1 MRPAIRNLGIAAVLA
16 AALVT
21 VPLAVSKWW
30 SAGERQDLASW
41 AEVQHET
48 AWLTAILE
56 PDPEGFTP
64 PCSDSI
70 KLAVGG
76 GTVNHGDS
84 AQGEKAVTDAK
95 ARLVRE
101 GWRSLGRTKPD
112 QTWGTSQVDWYER
125 TISGRKTTVTFVGTD
140 QGSGSQTVRRSQDES
155 PAVMITMEAKFC
167 GL

>member
-1 MRPAIRNLGIAAVLA
+1 MRPAIRNLAIAAVLV

-21 VPLAVSKWW
+21 VSLAVSKWW

-48 AWLTAILE
+48 AWLAAILQ
-56 PDPEGFTP
+56 PDPEGTSP
-64 PCSDSI
+64 PCADST

-76 GTVNHGDS
+76 GTVNYGDS
-84 AQGEKAVTDAK
+84 AKWEMAVTDAQ

-101 GWRSLGRTKPD
+101 GWQSLGRTKPD
-112 QTWGTSQVDWYER
+112 QTWGTRQVDWYER

-140 QGSGSQTVRRSQDES
+140 QDSGSQTLRRRQDES
-155 PAVMITMEAKFC
+155 PAVMITMQPKFC